1 MILGLQAAGSCAAGL
16 AYGALRVTG
25 PAERRFPR
33 CLAAMT
39 ALMALPWLAAT
50 VTGSL
55 LFLAPALLLAGMA
68 TAPTM
73 VTAMSLV
80 QHRTAEGQLNEGM
93 TLAVTGLLGGIAGG
107 SALGG
112 WVADHTA
119 GTGTAGFAVPV
130 AAAALALLIAS
141 AQRTAEGTATVRPVE
156 RRTNSR
162 PHH

>member
-1 MILGLQAAGSCAAGL
+1 VILGLQAAGSCAAGL
-16 AYGALRVTG
+16 AYGAFRLTG

-50 VTGSL
+50 TTGSL

-73 VTAMSLV
+73 ATVSLV
-80 QHRTAEGQLNEGM
+80 QHRTPEGQLNEGM
-93 TLAVTGLLGGIAGG
+93 TLAVTGLLGGTAGG

-112 WVADHTA
+112 WVADHA
-119 GTGTAGFAVPV
+119 PGTGTAGFAVPV

-141 AQRTAEGTATVRPVE
+141 AHRTAGRAAVVRPAE
-156 RRTNSR
+156 HRAHSR